1 MDKDTKKKAL
11 DLMIVLGGPK
21 KDGDMEESYD
31 KDSSGGEL
39 EKMMKMHPLSKL
51 TDDEL
56 YNLAES
62 LEKEMSSRGYGEEDD
77 EDEEYDDMMDEVD
90 RY

>member
-39 EKMMKMHPLSKL
+39 EKMLEMHPLSKF
-51 TDDEL
+51 TDEEL
-56 YNLAES
+56 YKLAES
-62 LEKEMSSRGYGEEDD
+62 LDEEMSSRGYGEDDEEEFEEELEDD
-77 EDEEYDDMMDEVD
+77 SM
-90 RY
+90 